1 MAGKSPSGLEMVLKG
16 LDNQLEIATLDS
28 LGMERFLVFMKIG
41 DKQKKSRISETV
53 LQGIIPNVFP

>member
-28 LGMERFLVFMKIG
+28 LDYKGRLW
-41 DKQKKSRISETV
+41 SNS
-53 LQGIIPNVFP
+53 